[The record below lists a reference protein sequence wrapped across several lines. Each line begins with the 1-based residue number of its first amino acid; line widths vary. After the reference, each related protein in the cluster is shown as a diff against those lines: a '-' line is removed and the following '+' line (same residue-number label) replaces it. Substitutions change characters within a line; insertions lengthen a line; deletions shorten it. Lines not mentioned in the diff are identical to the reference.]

1 MDDSSSPAMSRYEA
15 ANQTRQTGIGNLAFQ
30 KFQSGQS
37 GLLGSVG
44 AATRERLAASSV
56 GLKEK
61 FDPLNMVQGL
71 TGSKLLTAAAG
82 KAMGRKAEDVDYFNK
97 KADPNYFKEQA
108 ARGPSAA
115 PPSGAP
121 SGGAGGDSPY
131 TRAGTQDRILRMKQ
145 DQVATQQLRYFD
157 AIFKNKTILLR
168 GENGLIEGLSDLYD
182 LIDERMPIAGGA
194 IKSEPEPDQ
203 QAKQVATT
211 GEGGGSSLLG
221 RGANALTRLGG
232 KAMSKLG
239 GAASSVF
246 GKAKGFF
253 GKGAGAA
260 AAGATA
266 IGAGGALAAGAGGAG
281 ASAAA
286 DIATKGAGEAG
297 EGAAKGGAKAISKEA
312 IKAGATKIAGKAI
325 PKLLGKSIPIIGAVA
340 GLGFAVSKLMQGD
353 LAGAGIEAVSGLGG
367 PITAI
372 PATILAIA
380 NDLYTDLFGIAP
392 GNDPEAGSRFAMI
405 YDGVKGVVE
414 DMIKDIV
421 EPAKPEG
428 GEAGSQA
435 TAVVAAAPKAEAVV
449 PERPGQTIS
458 SGMSTEMKDGIATT
472 QSGSTMTADNTGFFG
487 GSEQGEETDTIMG
500 SVMTEKQ
507 GEDGIAKIESSDFL
521 GRRISSGSMF
531 TPDTY
536 QVMKAGKA
544 MNVPKDVFM
553 KMKEAAAKGDAKGA
567 MQILEDY
574 QKEMEAETLANPSA
588 DSSGNIS
595 GGTLGDNISSLFTL
609 PSSKA
614 KSETDLE
621 SMEAIRKANA
631 AQSAPITILPGDPAP
646 QQAPAPPQSAPA
658 SATSGQGS
666 ATSNGTVNRFE
677 DKLMGGNADYL
688 P

>member
-1 MDDSSSPAMSRYEA
+1 
-15 ANQTRQTGIGNLAFQ
+15 
-30 KFQSGQS
+30 
-37 GLLGSVG
+37 
-44 AATRERLAASSV
+44 
-56 GLKEK
+56 
-61 FDPLNMVQGL
+61 
-71 TGSKLLTAAAG
+71 
-82 KAMGRKAEDVDYFNK
+82 
-97 KADPNYFKEQA
+97 
-108 ARGPSAA
+108 
-115 PPSGAP
+115 
-121 SGGAGGDSPY
+121 
-131 TRAGTQDRILRMKQ
+131 
-145 DQVATQQLRYFD
+145 
-157 AIFKNKTILLR
+157 
-168 GENGLIEGLSDLYD
+168 
-182 LIDERMPIAGGA
+182 
-194 IKSEPEPDQ
+194 
-203 QAKQVATT
+203 
-211 GEGGGSSLLG
+211 
-221 RGANALTRLGG
+221 
-232 KAMSKLG
+232 
-239 GAASSVF
+239 
-246 GKAKGFF
+246 
-253 GKGAGAA
+253 
-260 AAGATA
+260 
-266 IGAGGALAAGAGGAG
+266 
-281 ASAAA
+281 
-286 DIATKGAGEAG
+286 
-297 EGAAKGGAKAISKEA
+297 
-312 IKAGATKIAGKAI
+312 
-325 PKLLGKSIPIIGAVA
+325 
-340 GLGFAVSKLMQGD
+340 
-353 LAGAGIEAVSGLGG
+353 
-367 PITAI
+367 
-372 PATILAIA
+372 
-380 NDLYTDLFGIAP
+380 
-392 GNDPEAGSRFAMI
+392 MI

-435 TAVVAAAPKAEAVV
+435 TAVVAAAPKAEAVA

-487 GSEQGEETDTIMG
+487 GSEQGEETDSIMG

-507 GEDGIAKIESSDFL
+507 GEDGITKTESSDFL

-646 QQAPAPPQSAPA
+646 QQAPMQALPQTPQVI
-658 SATSGQGS
+658 TGQGS
-666 ATSNGTVNRFE
+666 ATVNGSVNRFE